1 MFSGRT
7 VVLAPLS
14 HGRIEQPDRP
24 ASMQLE
30 PCCSPASHSTPA
42 ASAVV
47 TMSAARFVDAEPMTS
62 RAGGP
67 HARHNADGALASRST
82 HDDSPFREARAHSG
96 GPAISVGDTTIA
108 AGRQRPESTRSIG
121 AACPLGGRAAPLR
134 PAPRATRADH
144 GGPPRP
150 LSEGRAAVSR
160 VMLRGFEGPAGGS
173 ARPDWC
179 PSRSDGGAL
188 ALEGVVR
195 RREPLAAGPS
205 ARSRGRVQRGGM
217 RKRPTARP
225 AGRRNSLIDAADTT
239 STAEIRWTHDHAAR
253 RPPRRRP
260 TRRQPVA
267 RDGAL
272 GVARAPAPPAPGSQ
286 AARGACR

>member
-121 AACPLGGRAAPLR
+121 AACPLGDGPLHSDLR
-134 PAPRATRADH
+134 LGPPAPITV
-144 GGPPRP
+144 GRP
-150 LSEGRAAVSR
+150 GLS
-160 VMLRGFEGPAGGS
+160 
-173 ARPDWC
+173 
-179 PSRSDGGAL
+179 
-188 ALEGVVR
+188 
-195 RREPLAAGPS
+195 
-205 ARSRGRVQRGGM
+205 QRGGP
-217 RKRPTARP
+217 RSVASCFEGLKAPP
-225 AGRRNSLIDAADTT
+225 A
-239 STAEIRWTHDHAAR
+239 
-253 RPPRRRP
+253 
-260 TRRQPVA
+260 VA
-267 RDGAL
+267 RDRIGAP
-272 GVARAPAPPAPGSQ
+272 VDRTAARWLLRGLSAGANRSRQDRRRAAAGACNQAGCESAANGAPGRSTKL
-286 AARGACR
+286 ADRRSRHNVHRGDTVDA